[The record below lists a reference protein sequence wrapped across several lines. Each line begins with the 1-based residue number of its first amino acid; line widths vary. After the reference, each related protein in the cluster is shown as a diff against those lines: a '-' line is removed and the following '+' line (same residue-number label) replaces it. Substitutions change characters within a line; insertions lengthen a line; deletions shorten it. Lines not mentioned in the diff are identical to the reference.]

1 MYKCETIHSQNKHW
15 CYRVFE
21 PWIYKRHS
29 FFCTCFFLCFAFFKQ
44 KKHHEQQQAF
54 SPPKLLPEW
63 TSQAIHEKHRAGL
76 DVILSQW
83 SLRYR
88 DGKGFDGSV
97 GRRLWKARASGKRAK
112 GPLGEFVKLPRLIH
126 ERVMVVS
133 CHIFVL
139 WIFLDSGKIKVCIL
153 CFVNDFLEITV
164 CSSWVFSKF
173 CIYKEYITY
182 SFFTCEEKIIGTKIH
197 WSIG

>member
-97 GRRLWKARASGKRAK
+97 GRRLWKAPASGKRAK

-133 CHIFVL
+133 CHICPLNFLGFWKNQSMYTLFCEWFFWNYSMFLMSFFKVL
-139 WIFLDSGKIKVCIL
+139 Y
-153 CFVNDFLEITV
+153 
-164 CSSWVFSKF
+164 
-173 CIYKEYITY
+173 IYKEYITY